1 MDFIKPK
8 NENKQKI
15 SLKVSYKTKLLI
27 EYYSK
32 YTDYS
37 EDEVVDMFMQ
47 NLLKDAN
54 FVEWLKKRRSSKK
67 ISEHIFNK
75 GNNSEEV
82 F

>member
-8 NENKQKI
+8 NINKQKI
-15 SLKVSYKTKLLI
+15 SLKISYKTKLLI

-47 NLLKDAN
+47 NLLKDPN
-54 FVEWLKKRRSSKK
+54 FVEWLNKRRSSKK

-75 GNNSEEV
+75 GDVNEEV

>member
-8 NENKQKI
+8 NTNKHKI

-54 FVEWLKKRRSSKK
+54 FVEWLNKRRSSKK

-75 GNNSEEV
+75 GDVSEEV

>member
-8 NENKQKI
+8 NTNKQKI
-15 SLKVSYKTKLLI
+15 SLKISYKTKLLI

-47 NLLKDAN
+47 NLLKDPN
-54 FVEWLKKRRSSKK
+54 FVDWLNKRRSSKK
-67 ISEHIFNK
+67 INEHIFNK
-75 GNNSEEV
+75 GDISEEV

>member
-1 MDFIKPK
+1 
-8 NENKQKI
+8 
-15 SLKVSYKTKLLI
+15 
-27 EYYSK
+27 
-32 YTDYS
+32 
-37 EDEVVDMFMQ
+37 MQ

>member
-8 NENKQKI
+8 NANKQKV

-47 NLLKDAN
+47 NLLKDPS
-54 FVEWLKKRRSSKK
+54 FVEWLNKRRSSKK
-67 ISEHIFNK
+67 ISEHIFN
-75 GNNSEEV
+75 NVDNSEEV
-82 F
+82 L